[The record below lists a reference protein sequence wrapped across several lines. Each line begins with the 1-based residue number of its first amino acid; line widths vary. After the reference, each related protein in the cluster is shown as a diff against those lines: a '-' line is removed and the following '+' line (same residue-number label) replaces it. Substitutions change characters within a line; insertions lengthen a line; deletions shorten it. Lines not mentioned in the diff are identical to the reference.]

1 MNSALKIFGLL
12 LTFCAFAYLG
22 YLCPIGEGGK
32 NNDVA
37 YKTSNDESG
46 KSSSGAYNNGG
57 AYNKDTNT
65 QPKVATSPT
74 TTENQNVATVSNVN
88 QTQTQT
94 QHYNS
99 DVFTANDIKVMVDPR
114 TKYNHS
120 TVSRS
125 AIISVFGVSG
135 RVLECTIEDVNTSV
149 VVKSIQLRNGR
160 SDKFSVP
167 PVEGGE
173 YRIVVRDVQTGYKV
187 SKIAVG
193 FDKIGKWDAAKVQA
207 QFNLEPA
214 KRDDLIRHYFN
225 LKTLKITCID
235 SEEEKS
241 SFDELLECQTN
252 GLNVVVVGTPNYDEY
267 NRITHLT
274 VKVIRIN

>member
-12 LTFCAFAYLG
+12 LTFCAFAYIG
-22 YLCPIGEGGK
+22 YICPIGVGDKYSAEAQPIIK
-32 NNDVA
+32 RDSSPKPTN
-37 YKTSNDESG
+37 
-46 KSSSGAYNNGG
+46 SSSNIGNGNNISNGSL
-57 AYNKDTNT
+57 NT
-65 QPKVATSPT
+65 QTKVETPS
-74 TTENQNVATVSNVN
+74 TTEGQNVATVSNVN
-88 QTQTQT
+88 QTQT

-125 AIISVFGVSG
+125 AIISVSGVSG
-135 RVLECTIEDVNTSV
+135 RVLECIIEDVNTSA

-187 SKIAVG
+187 SKIAAG
-193 FDKIGKWDAAKVQA
+193 FGMIKKWDAAKVQE
-207 QFNLEPA
+207 QFNVEVN
-214 KRDDLIRHYFN
+214 KRDELIRHHFD
-225 LKTLKITCID
+225 LGRLKISCIE
-235 SEEEKS
+235 SLEEKN
-241 SFDELLECQTN
+241 SFDELWECKTN
-252 GLNVVVVGTPNYDEY
+252 GIKVVVVGTPEDDKY
-267 NRITHLT
+267 NRIIHLT
-274 VKVIRIN
+274 VKVN